1 MVDSILQDVTV
12 KIVGKESGEQLKR
25 EKLMSDKTENITLYL
40 YYMGDFKM
48 KYENLTREKADEI
61 LDYWNGVE
69 HPGWFAQE
77 MKRQTK

>member
-1 MVDSILQDVTV
+1 
-12 KIVGKESGEQLKR
+12 
-25 EKLMSDKTENITLYL
+25 MSDKTENITLYL

-48 KYENLTREKADEI
+48 KYKNLTREKADEI